1 MEIKS
6 KLLLSIFVIIFTS
19 NLLQAEESI
28 LFSGIRG
35 DYIKQEDTFDYST
48 INLLDKTN
56 KAWCLDLKEPYSW
69 IKKGFL
75 IEFEKPT
82 TIKHLY
88 IKNGMRD
95 GGNFKLNNRVKKI
108 SLFSSENYMSG
119 WKLIQ
124 TITLKDIEETQKIEL
139 DDEINVKSLAF
150 NIDEIFKGK
159 QKKYTCLSELSF
171 SNPELFNEKN
181 SKNVNV
187 TNYKQLTIEQMK
199 ITPQLDGT
207 LIGEG
212 EGFCLCRC
220 KFEKGFWKN
229 ISPEQTYLQILISMP
244 ASCGLDGTNLP
255 RGNKLH
261 ERLLFIENINKQNTT
276 SPNSD

>member
-6 KLLLSIFVIIFTS
+6 RLSLIVFVILFTS
-19 NLLQAEESI
+19 RLLQAEESI
-28 LFSGIRG
+28 LFSDIRG
-35 DYIKQEDTFDYST
+35 DYIKQENAFDYST

-56 KAWCLDLKEPYSW
+56 KAWCLNLKEPYTW

-82 TIKHLY
+82 TIRHLY
-88 IKNGMRD
+88 IKNGIGD
-95 GGNFKLNNRVKKI
+95 GENFKLNNRVRKI
-108 SLFSSENYMSG
+108 SLFSSENFISG

-124 TITLKDIEETQKIEL
+124 TITLKDIEKTQKIEL

-150 NIDEIFKGK
+150 NIDEIYKGK

-171 SNPELFNEKN
+171 SKPELFNEKN
-181 SKNVNV
+181 TTNINGS
-187 TNYKQLTIEQMK
+187 NYKHLTIEQMK

-244 ASCGLDGTNLP
+244 ASCGLEGTNLP
-255 RGNKLH
+255 KGNKFH
-261 ERLLFIENINKQNTT
+261 ERLLFIENINKQDTT
-276 SPNSD
+276 SPNSN

>member
-6 KLLLSIFVIIFTS
+6 KLRLSIFVIIFTS
-19 NLLQAEESI
+19 HLLQAEESI
-28 LFSGIRG
+28 LFSDIRG

-82 TIKHLY
+82 AIRHLY

-181 SKNVNV
+181 
-187 TNYKQLTIEQMK
+187 T
-199 ITPQLDGT
+199 
-207 LIGEG
+207 
-212 EGFCLCRC
+212 
-220 KFEKGFWKN
+220 
-229 ISPEQTYLQILISMP
+229 QT
-244 ASCGLDGTNLP
+244 
-255 RGNKLH
+255 
-261 ERLLFIENINKQNTT
+261 
-276 SPNSD
+276 